1 MDMYIYIH
9 IYVCMYIYISPSKT
23 IYGYNIGIKQ
33 PERLVESAKKNHL
46 LWFRASHRVTPSGS

>member
-1 MDMYIYIH
+1 MY
-9 IYVCMYIYISPSKT
+9 VYIYISPSKT